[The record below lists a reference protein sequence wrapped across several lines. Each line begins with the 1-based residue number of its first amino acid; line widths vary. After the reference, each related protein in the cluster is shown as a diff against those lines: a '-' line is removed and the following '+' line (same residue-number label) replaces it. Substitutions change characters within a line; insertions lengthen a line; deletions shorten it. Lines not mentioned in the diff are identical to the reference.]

1 MSLGGKKNPY
11 NWFDLIQTFF
21 IGIACLILGLW
32 AIIDRFFF
40 SFMDGLIDLGKYHR
54 IIGMGLIAFSLI
66 YFYLVMKNYSKD
78 T

>member
-1 MSLGGKKNPY
+1 MSLGGKKNP
-11 NWFDLIQTFF
+11 NSCFDLMRTLF

-40 SFMDGLIDLGKYHR
+40 GFTDGLIDVGKYHR
-54 IIGMGLIAFSLI
+54 IIGLGLIAVSLI
-66 YFYLVMKNYSKD
+66 YLYLVIRNYLKE